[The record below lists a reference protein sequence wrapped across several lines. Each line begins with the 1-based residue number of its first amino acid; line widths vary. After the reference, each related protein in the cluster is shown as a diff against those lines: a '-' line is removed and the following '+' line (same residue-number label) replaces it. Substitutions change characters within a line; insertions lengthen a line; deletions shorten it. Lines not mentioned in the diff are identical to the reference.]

1 MHIDECPVPVI
12 QLSNTWEIEY
22 YHFRLNYQPL
32 PVFQLIWSVSH
43 CLREDTAVK
52 TEGVGVYLGG
62 ETQDTKGSK
71 V

>member
-22 YHFRLNYQPL
+22 YYFCLNYQPL
-32 PVFQLIWSVSH
+32 SVFQLIWSVSR
-43 CLREDTAVK
+43 CLHKDTAVK
-52 TEGVGVYLGG
+52 TEGVGVYLGD